1 MKEDEEKDGVVLVV
15 RSWLGVVSHFR
26 LVASFFVVD
35 VRILPLR
42 PGKARGVHRA
52 LYGNCRTKDMEVG
65 GGRPILA
72 RSNVGFQYVI
82 ASKSFSPGFSVHV
95 FSQELCLFLRTKQ
108 RIIQMQILI
117 CNPTNHVTQSLITC
131 NVCRRFERIVLTIR

>member
-1 MKEDEEKDGVVLVV
+1 MKEDAEKKGQCSSCCWYRFPFQVGRFVFRRRCSYPSVGDPEKHEACVGRCTEIVERKIW
-15 RSWLGVVSHFR
+15 RSV
-26 LVASFFVVD
+26 
-35 VRILPLR
+35 
-42 PGKARGVHRA
+42 
-52 LYGNCRTKDMEVG
+52 EVG
-65 GGRPILA
+65 Q
-72 RSNVGFQYVI
+72 FQHAPTSIRLSIFAI

-117 CNPTNHVTQSLITC
+117 CNPTNHVTQSLITR